1 MIKVKETKKFRFK
14 RWSYRIGQK
23 LLMEMVH
30 HTKKIT
36 QEAKIFCSFFFF
48 FLTFC
53 LYNSGSKETF
63 ELGILYVKFGAQK
76 LIKSEKTKHEYLLMT
91 ALTTNK

>member
-1 MIKVKETKKFRFK
+1 MKNFRIK

-36 QEAKIFCSFFFF
+36 QEAKIFCSFF
-48 FLTFC
+48 LTFC

-63 ELGILYVKFGAQK
+63 ELDILYVKFGAQK